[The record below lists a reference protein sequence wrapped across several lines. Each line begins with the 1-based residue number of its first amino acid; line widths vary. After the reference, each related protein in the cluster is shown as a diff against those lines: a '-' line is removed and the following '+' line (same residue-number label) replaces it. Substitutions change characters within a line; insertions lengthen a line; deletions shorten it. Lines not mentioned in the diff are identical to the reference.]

1 MSTINTVLN
10 TSDFSTFCGYLFNDS
25 IPKVQ
30 GRDGIPISSFMSDN
44 LAFDNSVINIDTDEL
59 IIKYGVTE
67 IERIPMEKVKRRYAK
82 VQGIK

>member
-1 MSTINTVLN
+1 MSTTTTLN
-10 TSDFSTFCGYLFNDS
+10 TSDFSTFCGYLFNDN

-30 GRDGIPISSFMSDN
+30 GRDGIPVSSFMSDN

-67 IERIPMEKVKRRYAK
+67 IERIPMEKVKRRYAIAH
-82 VQGIK
+82 GIK

>member
-1 MSTINTVLN
+1 MTTTTTLN

-30 GRDGIPISSFMSDN
+30 GRDGIPISRFMSDD
-44 LAFDNSVINIDTDEL
+44 LAFDFSTINNDTDEL

-67 IERIPMEKVKRRYAK
+67 IERIPMSKVKSKYARI
-82 VQGIK
+82 QGIK

>member
-1 MSTINTVLN
+1 MTTTILN
-10 TSDFSTFCGYLFNDS
+10 TFDFSTFCGYLYNDN
-25 IPKVQ
+25 IPKVS
-30 GRDGIPISSFMSDN
+30 GRDGIPVSSFMSDN
-44 LAFDNSVINIDTDEL
+44 LAFDYSAINIDTDEL